1 MCPDSEYIMG
11 FKAAEFWASQTKNRG
26 SKETSD
32 IAVSQRDTAAEGDQK
47 TRESL
52 RANFSNFRGT
62 ILSPARPQRLGLFSF
77 FFWFFC
83 AEESEEVYEPVLS
96 PRASSPPLSG
106 AAPFPRSASSA
117 PSRAASSARA
127 RAAAAVGREEKR
139 GKGLSK

>member
-77 FFWFFC
+77 FFGFFC
-83 AEESEEVYEPVLS
+83 AEESKVYEPVLS